1 MLLFTFGLISQVF
14 VLQVWLR
21 WLVEIVTELA
31 VPLFNALFGRYDRL
45 IIHIFNFL
53 QMSIINLIDKKSLLM
68 HVILRKLIAYLK
80 LMWDQELIVQKI
92 YKVFV

>member
-68 HVILRKLIAYLK
+68 HVILRKLIADLK